1 MSKSKNKVTGTI
13 RHSFDELKLPLN
25 DRILLICNSVYL
37 NETLK
42 LKWTEQRGAPN
53 MAFVISERMKNE
65 SSHLMG
71 NEPFQKVLP
80 ALYRYCLSLTGSTW
94 DAEDLA
100 QATFLHMLQSEKKLH
115 ELENGEAYLI
125 RSARNRWID
134 DIRRQNA
141 QKRLPTDGEGDYT
154 RKYDEPSHCY
164 EENYTPDLELALQY
178 LITHVSTWQRTILVL
193 RDVWGYTASETAE
206 MLNTTEGAVKA
217 ALGRARALLAQKHK
231 EGNGLEFVA
240 LPEHEEEREWLKA
253 YLAAFRAGD
262 AQRWIALGLNDMA
275 EPIAIAGS
283 VLYQSFYSS
292 GAQINSNPSHDM
304 QARMA
309 A

>member
-1 MSKSKNKVTGTI
+1 
-13 RHSFDELKLPLN
+13 
-25 DRILLICNSVYL
+25 
-37 NETLK
+37 
-42 LKWTEQRGAPN
+42 

-65 SSHLMG
+65 SSHSKG

-100 QATFLHMLQSEKKLH
+100 QATFLYMLQSEKKLH

-141 QKRLPTDGEGDYT
+141 QKRLSAPGEGDYT
-154 RKYDEPSHCY
+154 RKYDEPSPSY

-178 LITHVSTWQRTILVL
+178 LMTHVSTWQRTILVL
-193 RDVWGYTASETAE
+193 RDVWGYTASETAK

-217 ALGRARALLAQKHK
+217 ALSRTRALLAQKHK
-231 EGNGLEFVA
+231 EGNGLESVT

-253 YLAAFRAGD
+253 YLAAFCAGD

-292 GAQINSNPSHDM
+292 GAQMNSNPSHGM